1 MPKEDLNQEE
11 EVETKPATESESED
25 SEDLENIF
33 EDDSQEEPEDKLD
46 EISELKKQVADLTKG
61 MAKAFSDKG
70 RESKVE
76 PKEEKKADINSVIK
90 NLYFKAN
97 PEAQG
102 IWEEV
107 EKTAKEVGKDPF
119 ELYESSAYL
128 KGEAKARAEEKKVEE
143 ESKSKI
149 SKPSNDVDF
158 SEKVSSIKEEDI
170 HKLTPAQ
177 KVEWIK
183 AKAEKETNNTD

>member
-1 MPKEDLNQEE
+1 MPKEDLTQEE
-11 EVETKPATESESED
+11 EVKTKPTAESESED

-33 EDDSQEEPEDKLD
+33 EDDSQEEPEDKSD

-70 RESKVE
+70 RESKDE

-119 ELYESSAYL
+119 ELYESSTYL

-158 SEKVSSIKEEDI
+158 SKKVSSIKEEDI

-183 AKAEKETNNTD
+183 AQAEKETNNTD